1 MWKCR
6 RRPRT
11 VQERGRVN
19 LGHLLRLQD
28 TRDDSSWRAPAPSS
42 GYSSNSRQ
50 RVHLG
55 GHAEVLIKPQHPTAV
70 QGHIHV
76 WKVNR
81 LSRPKA
87 SGPGLPPR
95 LTSLE
100 YRGVR
105 RGGRNRVGPRWRSWT
120 YGQEEEEHRRKG
132 SWTAKQRERTPLT
145 SRCLRKRLR
154 LPPWGTRACRLWLI
168 ARRPACDCLLGDRYL
183 VSTRY

>member
-1 MWKCR
+1 MWKCG

-105 RGGRNRVGPRWRSWT
+105 RRGRNRVGPLWQSWT
-120 YGQEEEEHRRKG
+120 YGRNGGASEKRIVDGKAAG
-132 SWTAKQRERTPLT
+132 TNSVDIPL
-145 SRCLRKRLR
+145 L
-154 LPPWGTRACRLWLI
+154 A
-168 ARRPACDCLLGDRYL
+168 
-183 VSTRY
+183 

>member
-1 MWKCR
+1 M
-6 RRPRT
+6 
-11 VQERGRVN
+11 N

-95 LTSLE
+95 LASLE
-100 YRGVR
+100 YRGARR
-105 RGGRNRVGPRWRSWT
+105 RGRYCVGPSWQSWT
-120 YGQEEEEHRRKG
+120 HGQEEEELRRKG
-132 SWTAKQRERTPLT
+132 SRTVQQQVRVRMKT
-145 SRCLRKRLR
+145 SRRLRKRLRLR

>member
-1 MWKCR
+1 M
-6 RRPRT
+6 
-11 VQERGRVN
+11 N

-105 RGGRNRVGPRWRSWT
+105 RGGRNRVGPLWRSWT
-120 YGQEEEEHRRKG
+120 YGQEEEHRMKG
-132 SWTAKQRERTPLT
+132 SRTAQQQVRVLMKT
-145 SRCLRKRLR
+145 SRRLRKRLR
-154 LPPWGTRACRLWLI
+154 LRYHLGEPIGDGTGRWVGGASGSA
-168 ARRPACDCLLGDRYL
+168 ARP
-183 VSTRY
+183 